1 MFKLICS
8 SEFIFQQSVPALTG
22 IKKEIKLKF
31 RHNFVMLVL
40 ENKYSGARC
49 ATYKERKI
57 LFFFVKKK
65 LLKCLKL
72 ILREQLKERESWV

>member
-57 LFFFVKKK
+57 LVFFCQEKTFKMFKTD
-65 LLKCLKL
+65 L
-72 ILREQLKERESWV
+72 ERTT